1 MWLVAEIVS
10 LLDRQH
16 KGRQNNCAIHKWN
29 RFHLE
34 KTNELV
40 RVVWL
45 IVLVF
50 FFLFCP
56 YQKSGFKYFQIDNVV
71 YSFHE
76 AMTTTTKNAYCFISA
91 ALICYYHL
99 NGWRIE
105 FEPVCVEECYGKSQK
120 VILWW
125 IWKNA
130 SSIPNLAIVCQVN
143 ENWEFQFKLILQLE
157 FNYDTTILSTFFV
170 YTPPPS
176 FTTHFLCSVF
186 VVIFVLFLVGCY
198 LDIHYLPIN
207 TKAGN
212 FFCSGCVVKKKKKCK
227 WDENRMRL
235 RFWY

>member
-50 FFLFCP
+50 CFLFCP
-56 YQKSGFKYFQIDNVV
+56 YQKSGFNN
-71 YSFHE
+71 E

-157 FNYDTTILSTFFV
+157 FNYDTTILSTFS
-170 YTPPPS
+170 PPPS
-176 FTTHFLCSVF
+176 HLQRVSYAVFLW
-186 VVIFVLFLVGCY
+186 LFLFSFSLAVIWIFIIC
-198 LDIHYLPIN
+198 P
-207 TKAGN
+207 
-212 FFCSGCVVKKKKKCK
+212 
-227 WDENRMRL
+227 
-235 RFWY
+235 